1 MTYFGWLA
9 IVIFVVGIVVK
20 FVAWLKTPNP
30 LNIPTQP
37 APIDTGGVVVRML
50 KEVFLFDSLR
60 KADKYLWAG
69 GLIFHVSFLIIII
82 RHLRYFI
89 YPVPGL
95 IVALEPLGILAG
107 FTMALSLGFLFFRR
121 IVNDRNFYISSFM
134 DYAILMLILLIG
146 ITGITMQY
154 VHRPMLVDIKAFTLG
169 LVHLDPAA
177 TPGDVMFLI
186 HFVLVMLLLIYFPF
200 SKLLHAPGVFLS
212 PTRALPDNPREQRH
226 VNPWDKS

>member
-1 MTYFGWLA
+1 
-9 IVIFVVGIVVK
+9 
-20 FVAWLKTPNP
+20 
-30 LNIPTQP
+30 
-37 APIDTGGVVVRML
+37 
-50 KEVFLFDSLR
+50 
-60 KADKYLWAG
+60 
-69 GLIFHVSFLIIII
+69 
-82 RHLRYFI
+82 
-89 YPVPGL
+89 
-95 IVALEPLGILAG
+95 
-107 FTMALSLGFLFFRR
+107 MALSLGFLFFRR